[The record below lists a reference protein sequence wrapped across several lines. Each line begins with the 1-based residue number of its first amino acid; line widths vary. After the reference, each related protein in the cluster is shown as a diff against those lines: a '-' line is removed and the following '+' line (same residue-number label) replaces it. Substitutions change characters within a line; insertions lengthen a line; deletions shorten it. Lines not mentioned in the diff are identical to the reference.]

1 MCLGNLDLGFL
12 FQSTPSVWRE
22 TKAADPR
29 LPGCAISIHSL
40 RVEGDTLG
48 AVCLT
53 LIAFQSTPSVWRET
67 FCFCSEYTPKRFQST
82 PSVWRETLLITAG
95 SQCLVISIHSLRV
108 EGDHALHLR
117 QSRRLHFN
125 PLPPCGGRLN
135 ARTSP
140 ESASVFQSTPSVWRE
155 TQSPT

>member
-82 PSVWRETLLITAG
+82 PSVWRETGQVDYTSPI
-95 SQCLVISIHSLRV
+95 QHISIHSLRV
-108 EGDHALHLR
+108 EGDGGKRWTKYGKDHFNPLPPCGGR
-117 QSRRLHFN
+117 QPPNGISGQINLHFN
-125 PLPPCGGRLN
+125 PLPPCGGRRL
-135 ARTSP
+135 
-140 ESASVFQSTPSVWRE
+140 
-155 TQSPT
+155 